1 MPGEIAQS
9 EIAQIEIGHE
19 GGVTR
24 LYFRGSLTLH
34 GVEAV
39 SGRALSSVKGASCG
53 IVVDLSSVD
62 RIDTVGCGLLSSLRR
77 LAEGHGHGL
86 KIEGGNASVCRILDR
101 FLWLDVPKKKRR
113 TIGDWLE
120 SVGDGVLRTWSHF
133 VDFLQLVA
141 DTLIFSIFED
151 RRTKRVRRGA
161 VWEEA
166 NRIGLGALGIVC
178 LLSSLIGLVVS
189 LQTSS
194 LLRLF
199 GADILV
205 ADMIGISMVRELA
218 PLMTS
223 IIMAGR
229 SGASIAAEIATMS
242 INEEVAGIRTMGLD
256 PIRYIVV
263 PKFRAISLTMPG
275 LTVFS
280 IVCGI
285 FGGFVIAVLYMG
297 LSPSAFIHELST
309 AVYLKDVVVTLLKS
323 VVFSWIIVWV
333 AAHQG
338 FSAYGGSEAVG
349 RVTTSSVVL
358 SIFWVIIADA
368 LFSIIFYF

>member
-1 MPGEIAQS
+1 MVWRGALTLREVERVSAAAHS
-9 EIAQIEIGHE
+9 EVERA
-19 GGVTR
+19 V
-24 LYFRGSLTLH
+24 RGSRIEL
-34 GVEAV
+34 
-39 SGRALSSVKGASCG
+39 
-53 IVVDLSSVD
+53 DLSGVD
-62 RIDTVGCGLLSSLRR
+62 KIDTVGSGLLSSLSR
-77 LAEGHGHGL
+77 LGQSRGVVLAVTGCRDDVRAV
-86 KIEGGNASVCRILDR
+86 IER
-101 FLWLDVPKKKRR
+101 FLWVDLPEKRR
-113 TIGDWLE
+113 QTVGDRLE
-120 SVGDGVLRTWSHF
+120 SFGGCILAKKARF
-133 VDFLQLVA
+133 IDFLQLVA
-141 DTLIFSIFED
+141 DTVIFSIFED
-151 RRTKRVRRGA
+151 RRTRRVRKGA
-161 VWEEA
+161 VWQEA
-166 NRIGLGALGIVC
+166 NQIGLGALGIVC
-178 LLSSLIGLVVS
+178 LLSSLIGLVVT
-189 LQTSS
+189 LQTAS

-205 ADMIGISMVRELA
+205 ADMIGISMVRELS

-256 PIRYIVV
+256 PIKYIVV
-263 PKFRAISLTMPG
+263 PKFRAITLTMPG

-280 IVCGI
+280 MVCGI
-285 FGGFVIAVLYMG
+285 FGGFLIAVLYMG

-309 AVYLKDVVVTLLKS
+309 AIFLKDVLVTLLKS
-323 VVFSWIIVWV
+323 VVFSWIIVWI

-368 LFSIIFYF
+368 LFSIVFYF